1 MFPIAVI
8 FFREV
13 LEITLIIGVVMAAT
27 RDLVG
32 RNFWVITGIISGILG
47 SIAISLSINQII
59 DSFEGEGEEI
69 FKAAIML
76 IASIMVAWTV
86 IWMKVHSKE
95 IMSKAESIGK
105 SATEGRVPLY
115 TLAIIIATSMLRE
128 GTEIIL
134 FTYGSVISN
143 KINISEV
150 MMGGLIGAGGA
161 MFVATLIYL
170 GLLKVSKK
178 YFFIVTTW
186 LLILFASAMASEF
199 ANSLASLGVIPSF
212 ASPLWDS
219 SWLLSEDSIIG
230 KTLHVILGYT
240 SKPSGIQ
247 IIFYLTTLTVITLCL
262 KYVDKYKRI
271 KSVEVK

>member
-13 LEITLIIGVVMAAT
+13 LEITLIIGVIMAAT
-27 RDLVG
+27 RDLLG

-76 IASIMVAWTV
+76 IASMMVAWTV
-86 IWMKVHSKE
+86 IWMKIHSKE
-95 IMSKAESIGK
+95 IMHKAERIGK
-105 SATEGRVPLY
+105 SATEGQVPLY

-143 KINISEV
+143 KIKITEV

-161 MFVATLIYL
+161 VFVATLIYL

-212 ASPLWDS
+212 ASPVWDS
-219 SWLLSEDSIIG
+219 SWLMSEDSIIG

-247 IIFYLTTLTVITLCL
+247 LIFYLTTLTVITICL
-262 KYVDKYKRI
+262 KYVDKYKR
-271 KSVEVK
+271 SST